1 MPRGPESL
9 LAPVDAIGRNEVKID
24 LAARATDE
32 RTDVSGT
39 VGAIDRTADLQ
50 GHFRGID
57 VIDLKLA
64 LGPALDD
71 AVKSGARTELTG
83 DLPPCI
89 ANADVNRLATVTVND
104 F

>member
-1 MPRGPESL
+1 M
-9 LAPVDAIGRNEVKID
+9 
-24 LAARATDE
+24 
-32 RTDVSGT
+32 SGT

-57 VIDLKLA
+57 VIDLELA
-64 LGPALDD
+64 LGPALD